1 MNENAVI
8 ALLQQRKNETLGVGE
23 VSVIGLWCGTADGSW
38 SFRSFIAFSWM
49 SEVPFG
55 VTHLV
60 LVEDLL
66 PSWYR
71 NYLSH

>member
-1 MNENAVI
+1 MAAG
-8 ALLQQRKNETLGVGE
+8 ALH
-23 VSVIGLWCGTADGSW
+23 
-38 SFRSFIAFSWM
+38 SFVAFSQM

-55 VTHLV
+55 VTQLV

-71 NYLSH
+71 NYLSHWLES

>member
-1 MNENAVI
+1 M
-8 ALLQQRKNETLGVGE
+8 
-23 VSVIGLWCGTADGSW
+23 ADGSLH
-38 SFRSFIAFSWM
+38 SFIAFSWM

-55 VTHLV
+55 VTQLV
-60 LVEDLL
+60 LVEDLV